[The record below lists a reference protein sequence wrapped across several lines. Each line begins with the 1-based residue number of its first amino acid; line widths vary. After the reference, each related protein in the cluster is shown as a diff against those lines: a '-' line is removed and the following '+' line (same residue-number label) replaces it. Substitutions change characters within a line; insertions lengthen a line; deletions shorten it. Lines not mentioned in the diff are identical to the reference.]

1 MNTTTSNN
9 NYRSRLQ
16 VLALGATTVLV
27 GLVGCMEIGNETKSS
42 PESDN
47 QAQVRL
53 KNTQNQAEFKNY
65 LIKPFIQIP
74 AEPTYSTMEDDASIT
89 QEATSQPVAENDAS
103 DSTEFSGTNNQVA
116 GVDEADIWK
125 YDGTNFYVFKQAVWE
140 YDYNDALTT
149 QCHDTVHT
157 TEQAAFQGN
166 NSSADIMPCYP
177 EPTLQSPAQIRIVKN
192 DQATLATLDL
202 TDITPNALYLND
214 NDLVVLGNKTQ
225 YGNNWSSYQNW
236 QDGQTDIRMLDV
248 SDKSQPQESMRISI
262 DGYVVQSRRI
272 GDEIF
277 VITRFSPS
285 IDNIHAYPSSQTEI
299 DQNEALL
306 NNVAL
311 EDLLPKIAINGEQ
324 QALVSGED
332 CLLADV
338 PEYQYNYPTIA
349 TITRIDINSGEFS
362 SRCMA
367 GQVDGIYMT
376 ESSLYLFN
384 TSFWDFSQD
393 EGDSDIV
400 WNWSSGNTHLHK
412 FEIQSFDYQGSVIL
426 QGRLGWNNPRYR
438 LGELNDDNLAVV
450 TTEDSWRNP
459 VHHLTVLADNNGEL
473 STLAQLP
480 NDEFPA
486 AIGKPGERIY
496 SVRFMQDRAYIVTFM
511 NTDPLY
517 VIDLSD
523 SSQPNIAGELEIPGF
538 SDYLHPI
545 GNDLLLGVGQSN
557 NRAVKVSL
565 FNVGD
570 IQNPT
575 ELGNKII
582 GNSGSST
589 LLSYQPHA
597 YTGIQQTDQYRF
609 ALPINVY
616 GDNYHWKHSG
626 LYLFDVTDNELNEA
640 GAMITNSSSNSNEYQ
655 YDSDWS
661 ARRGLIQGDDV
672 YHLKGSDIYHSNWHS
687 PEEMSSKF

>member
-1 MNTTTSNN
+1 MNTNTINKI
-9 NYRSRLQ
+9 YRPRLQ
-16 VLALGATTVLV
+16 TLTLATIAVLA
-27 GLVGCMEIGNETKSS
+27 GLVGCIEIDNKSS
-42 PESDN
+42 AAPESDN

-53 KNTQNQAEFKNY
+53 KNTQSQAEFKNH
-65 LIKPFIQIP
+65 LIKPFTQLP
-74 AEPTYSTMEDDASIT
+74 AEPVYSISEDNFAT
-89 QEATSQPVAENDAS
+89 TEEATSQPTADAAAS
-103 DSTEFSGTNNQVA
+103 DDTAFSGTNNQVT

-125 YDGTNFYVFKQAVWE
+125 YDGTHFYVLKQAIWD
-140 YDYNDALTT
+140 YHYNDALTT
-149 QCHDTVHT
+149 QCYDTPDPV
-157 TEQAAFQGN
+157 AAQS
-166 NSSADIMPCYP
+166 SSADIMPCYP

-192 DQATLATLDL
+192 DQVTLATLDL
-202 TDITPNALYLND
+202 TEITPNALYLND
-214 NDLVVLGNKTQ
+214 DALVVLGNKTQ

-236 QDGQTDIRMLDV
+236 QDGQTDIRTLNV
-248 SDKSQPQESMRISI
+248 SDKTQPQETMRISI

-277 VITRFSPS
+277 VITRFSPN
-285 IDNIHAYPSSQTEI
+285 IDGIKAYPTNQLEI
-299 DQNEALL
+299 NQNEALL
-306 NNVAL
+306 ESVSL
-311 EDLLPKIAINGEQ
+311 EDLLPKISINGQQ

-349 TITRIDINSGEFS
+349 TITRIDITSGEFS

-376 ESSLYLFN
+376 ETSLYLFN
-384 TSFWDFSQD
+384 TSFWNFSQD
-393 EGDSDIV
+393 SSQDESDIV

-426 QGRLGWNNPRYR
+426 QGRLGWSNPRYR
-438 LGELNDDNLAVV
+438 LGELSDGNLAVV
-450 TTEDSWRNP
+450 TSEDSWRNP
-459 VHHLTVLADNNGEL
+459 VHHLTVLGGNNGEL

-480 NDEFPA
+480 NEEHPA

-517 VIDLSD
+517 VLDLSN

-545 GNDLLLGVGQSN
+545 GNELLLGVGQSA

-565 FNVGD
+565 FNVAD
-570 IQNPT
+570 IQNPS

-582 GNSGSST
+582 GSTGSNT

-597 YTGIQQTDQYRF
+597 FTGIQQEGQYRF
-609 ALPINVY
+609 AMPINVFS
-616 GDNYHWKHSG
+616 DNYNWQHSG
-626 LYLFDVTDNELNEA
+626 LYLFDVTDNQLNQA
-640 GAMITNSSSNSNEYQ
+640 GAMITHSSSDENSSQ
-655 YDSDWS
+655 YGSDWS
-661 ARRGLIQGDDV
+661 ERRGLIQGDDV
-672 YHLKGSDIYHSNWHS
+672 YHLKGSDIYHANWNT
-687 PEEMSSKF
+687 PEEISSKF

>member
-1 MNTTTSNN
+1 MNTTILKN
-9 NYRSRLQ
+9 NYRPRLKI
-16 VLALGATTVLV
+16 LALTATTGLL
-27 GLVGCMEIGNETKSS
+27 GLVGCIEIGSESS
-42 PESDN
+42 AAPESDN

-53 KNTQNQAEFKNY
+53 KNTQNQAEFKSY
-65 LIKPFIQIP
+65 LIKPFTQLP
-74 AEPTYSTMEDDASIT
+74 AEPAYSILEEDFAST
-89 QEATSQPVAENDAS
+89 PEATSQATSDDAAS
-103 DSTEFSGTNNQVA
+103 DGAEFSGTNNQVA

-125 YDGTNFYVFKQAVWE
+125 YDGTNFYVLKQAIWD
-140 YDYNDALTT
+140 YHYNDALTT
-149 QCHDTVHT
+149 QCEGATSTPDL
-157 TEQAAFQGN
+157 
-166 NSSADIMPCYP
+166 SATQDSIEIMPCYP

-225 YGNNWSSYQNW
+225 YGSNWGSYQNW
-236 QDGQTDIRMLDV
+236 QDGQTNIRMLNV
-248 SDKSQPQESMRISI
+248 TDKTQPQETMRISI

-277 VITRFSPS
+277 IITRFSP
-285 IDNIHAYPSSQTEI
+285 NINDIHTYPTTPLEI
-299 DQNEALL
+299 NQNEALL
-306 NNVAL
+306 ESVSL
-311 EDLLPKIAINGEQ
+311 EELLPQISINGQQ

-338 PEYQYNYPTIA
+338 PEYQYSYPTIA

-376 ESSLYLFN
+376 ENSLYLFN
-384 TSFWDFSQD
+384 TSFWNFSED
-393 EGDSDIV
+393 EVGSDIV

-426 QGRLGWNNPRYR
+426 QGRLGWNNPSYR
-438 LGELNDDNLAVV
+438 LGELNDGNLAVV
-450 TTEDSWRNP
+450 TSEDSWRDP
-459 VHHLTVLADNNGEL
+459 VHHLTVLGGHNAEL
-473 STLAQLP
+473 SVLAQLP
-480 NDEFPA
+480 NETFPA
-486 AIGKPGERIY
+486 AIGKPGERIF

-517 VIDLSD
+517 VIDLSN
-523 SSQPNIAGELEIPGF
+523 STQPNIAGELEIPGF

-545 GNDLLLGVGQSN
+545 GQDLLLGVGQSES
-557 NRAVKVSL
+557 RAVKVSL
-565 FNVGD
+565 FNVAD

-582 GNSGSST
+582 GKSGSST

-597 YTGIQQTDQYRF
+597 FTGLQLTDQYRF

-616 GDNYHWKHSG
+616 GDNYQWQHSG
-626 LYLFDVTDNELNEA
+626 LYLFDVTDNQLNEA
-640 GAMITNSSSNSNEYQ
+640 GAMVTNSSNGNNEYQ
-655 YDSDWS
+655 YGSDWS

-672 YHLKGSDIYHSNWHS
+672 YHLKGSDIYHANWHS
-687 PEEMSSKF
+687 PEEMSGQF